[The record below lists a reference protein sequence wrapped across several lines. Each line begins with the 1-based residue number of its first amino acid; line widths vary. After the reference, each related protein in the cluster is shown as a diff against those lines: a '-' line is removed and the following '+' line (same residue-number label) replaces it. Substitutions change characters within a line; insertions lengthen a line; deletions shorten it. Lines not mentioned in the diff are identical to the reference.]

1 MSMKTQRLAIV
12 LTVIN
17 CMLLVLTLMQPRP
30 TIAQTVPPILRANA
44 LELVDE
50 RNVVRARLG
59 VKGSNGPMELD
70 LSDKDGII
78 HVKLG
83 AANKDS
89 GVASGYLVVADGGMD
104 PSSGSVVQ
112 TYVQVIA
119 RWGVGTA
126 ERPTTRVLLKGADGR
141 ERVITP

>member
-1 MSMKTQRLAIV
+1 MKAQRL
-12 LTVIN
+12 VI
-17 CMLLVLTLMQPRP
+17 LLTLTNLTLLLLTIMQTRS
-30 TIAQTVPPILRANA
+30 TTAQTVAPILRVNT

-59 VKGSNGPMELD
+59 VKGSNGPIELD
-70 LSDKDGII
+70 LFDKDGIN

-83 AANKDS
+83 ASNKDS
-89 GVASGYLVVADGGMD
+89 GLASGYLVVADGGTD
-104 PSSGSVVQ
+104 TASGSIIQ

-119 RWGVGTA
+119 RWGVGTV
-126 ERPTTRVLLKGADGR
+126 ERPTTRIMLKGADGR

>member
-1 MSMKTQRLAIV
+1 MKAQRLAIL
-12 LTVIN
+12 LTVTNFI
-17 CMLLVLTLMQPRP
+17 LLLFNMGQTRSS
-30 TIAQTVPPILRANA
+30 TAQSVPPILRANA

-70 LSDKDGII
+70 LFDKDGVI
-78 HVKLG
+78 HVKMG
-83 AANKDS
+83 AANKDG
-89 GVASGYLVVADGGMD
+89 GVAAGYLVVADGGKD
-104 PSSGSVVQ
+104 SATGATVQ

-119 RWGVGTA
+119 RWGVPTA
-126 ERPTTRVLLKGADGR
+126 ENPTTRVMLKGADGR